1 MKVLVCFLSTFV
13 LFQSS
18 ILCAEDRAIPS
29 VVASSNSPVWEFWKS
44 ALDARDKLN
53 EEKFQDALDLLDH
66 LPPPPLDL
74 MNKQQD
80 FYRTLYKEALE
91 TGMAASDRLSKPSE
105 TWSRNIWALFP
116 DLEEP
121 LLSYVPAD
129 VRVEDKVTRVYILFE
144 KSLLES
150 IPEILSS
157 AEIANSS
164 LPAQDKCRAFFEL
177 GSALRRLNKKEEALE
192 VLAQVERSECEGKIL
207 TRAFYW
213 KGTVEA
219 GLGRDDAAEETL
231 KQLTKRSADE
241 RYMDDAYYR
250 LYKIYQSHNDDEKA
264 ARALRQLL
272 ELPEGDMKEKYLWD
286 EAFSAYQDKNYEKA
300 LDLLDKI
307 IATRSIGTEA
317 QPQALY
323 WKGRTEEILSKK
335 KLGGS
340 SVGGYHKVVSSYPFS
355 FYAILAEVRLG
366 KLTSIPS
373 IAKSKSSLPSK
384 KGPIGDAI
392 RVVDELN
399 RKGDHEA
406 AADVLDYLTYLH
418 PEVTKENPGLIA
430 QRWMESNDFN
440 RAIEIATERFDVA
453 ISDINLRK
461 DDPLTRALYPV
472 AYKEEVARAAETNRL
487 PLGLIEGIMRE
498 ESLFQREV
506 RSYAGAI
513 GLMQLMPATARM
525 KARSLGIYHSIGD
538 LKTPASNILLGS
550 SYLREMMDR
559 FGNRAPLAVMA
570 YNAGPGNVS
579 KWIRSQGYMP
589 FDEFIESIPLSET
602 RGYVK
607 RVLRSA
613 HIYEGLLGQSKPTK
627 YFQSLD
633 PPQ

>member
-1 MKVLVCFLSTFV
+1 MWVDDSCKNAPSMKVLVCFLSTFV

-29 VVASSNSPVWEFWKS
+29 LVASSTSPVWEFWKS

-80 FYRTLYKEALE
+80 LYRTLYKEALE

-219 GLGRDDAAEETL
+219 GLG
-231 KQLTKRSADE
+231 
-241 RYMDDAYYR
+241 MDDAYYR

-323 WKGRTEEILSKK
+323 WKGRK
-335 KLGGS
+335 
-340 SVGGYHKVVSSYPFS
+340 
-355 FYAILAEVRLG
+355 
-366 KLTSIPS
+366 
-373 IAKSKSSLPSK
+373 
-384 KGPIGDAI
+384 IG
-392 RVVDELN
+392 R
-399 RKGDHEA
+399 
-406 AADVLDYLTYLH
+406 
-418 PEVTKENPGLIA
+418 
-430 QRWMESNDFN
+430 
-440 RAIEIATERFDVA
+440 
-453 ISDINLRK
+453 
-461 DDPLTRALYPV
+461 
-472 AYKEEVARAAETNRL
+472 
-487 PLGLIEGIMRE
+487 
-498 ESLFQREV
+498 
-506 RSYAGAI
+506 
-513 GLMQLMPATARM
+513 
-525 KARSLGIYHSIGD
+525 
-538 LKTPASNILLGS
+538 
-550 SYLREMMDR
+550 
-559 FGNRAPLAVMA
+559 
-570 YNAGPGNVS
+570 
-579 KWIRSQGYMP
+579 
-589 FDEFIESIPLSET
+589 
-602 RGYVK
+602 
-607 RVLRSA
+607 
-613 HIYEGLLGQSKPTK
+613 
-627 YFQSLD
+627 
-633 PPQ
+633 